1 MVKVTDTSKTV
12 KNIKTMKAVVSLFA
26 DSKSD
31 VENATEADILEFP
44 KDYTIDWGSSA
55 MTADGEVGFLKSN
68 GTWNWL

>member
-12 KNIKTMKAVVSLFA
+12 KNAKTKKATVSLFA

-31 VENATEADILEFP
+31 AETATETDIIEFP
-44 KDYTIDWGSSA
+44 KGYTIDWGSSVMA
-55 MTADGEVGFLKSN
+55 ADGEVGFLKSD